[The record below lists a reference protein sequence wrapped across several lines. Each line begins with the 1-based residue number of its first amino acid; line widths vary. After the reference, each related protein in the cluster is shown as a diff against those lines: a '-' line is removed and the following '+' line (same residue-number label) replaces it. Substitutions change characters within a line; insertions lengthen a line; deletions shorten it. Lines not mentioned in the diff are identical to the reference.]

1 VLRFTNNNI
10 RILVGDPDAPK
21 EYLIYAFQLV
31 DRSRFF
37 RNALSHD
44 WKEATEKTI
53 KFPEDDPVTFERYLS
68 MVLTDTIAIGEEL
81 DKDSEHQR
89 EHVQDEVRRRYLQL
103 VELFVLCDKLQDTE
117 GMNSVIDA
125 LLEQFRT
132 GYFIIEDV
140 ATPTQSDAI
149 SGSPG
154 DLEHRK
160 RGRTHIMPSRDVISL
175 VYSNTAGPRSI
186 RRLVLDIWT
195 ADPEFLADWLGSK
208 AEFNHEFLLDLAKR
222 LAELA
227 YQDSKTRP
235 FNPFALCLKDY
246 YEDEHVR
253 NGDDESGA
261 AKKAKTT

>member
-37 RNALSHD
+37 RNALSRD
-44 WKEATEKTI
+44 WKEATERTI
-53 KFPEDDPVTFERYLS
+53 RFPEDNPETFERYLS

-81 DKDSEHQR
+81 DKDSEHPR
-89 EHVQDEVRRRYLQL
+89 EHVRDEVRRRYLQL
-103 VELFVLCDKLQDTE
+103 IKLFVLCDKLQDTQ
-117 GMNSVIDA
+117 GINSVIDA
-125 LLEQFRT
+125 LLGQFRT
-132 GYFIIEDV
+132 GYFIVEDV

-160 RGRTHIMPSRDVISL
+160 RGRTHMMPSRDVISL

-186 RRLVLDIWT
+186 RRLILDTWT
-195 ADPEFLADWLGSK
+195 ALPEFLANTLGK
-208 AEFNHEFLLDLAKR
+208 EVELNHEFLLDLAKR

-227 YQDSKTRP
+227 YQDSKARP
-235 FNPFALCLKDY
+235 FNPFALCPKDY
-246 YEDEHVR
+246 YEDEHA
-253 NGDDESGA
+253 SKA
-261 AKKAKTT
+261 AEGSSATKRAKTT

>member
-21 EYLIYAFQLV
+21 EYLIYAFQIV

-44 WKEATEKTI
+44 WKEATERTI
-53 KFPEDDPVTFERYLS
+53 KFPEGDPETFERYLS

-125 LLEQFRT
+125 LLEQLDT
-132 GYFIIEDV
+132 GYLIVKNV
-140 ATPTQSDAI
+140 AGHTQSDAN
-149 SGSPG
+149 SSSPS

-160 RGRTHIMPSRDVISL
+160 RRRTYVAPTYRVINL
-175 VYSNTAGPRSI
+175 IYSNTAGPRSI
-186 RRLVLDIWT
+186 RRLVLDLWT
-195 ADPEFLADWLGSK
+195 AFPGFLAKTLGK
-208 AEFNHEFLLDLAKR
+208 KVELNYEFLLDLAKR
-222 LAELA
+222 LAEHA
-227 YQDSKTRP
+227 YQDSKVRP
-235 FNPFALCLKDY
+235 CRPRDLCPKDY
-246 YEDEHVR
+246 YEDEHVSQAAE
-253 NGDDESGA
+253 ESGS
-261 AKKAKTT
+261 AKKTKTT